1 MASPGNRHSAN
12 CIGTLYERT
21 SSTRE
26 MPCEQRR
33 GDRRRRASQSSNIH
47 NRRRS
52 GRRRLSVCLSDS
64 THQIMAAGGA
74 ATTGMSRDTNSQDGG
89 FDRRRPRDFD
99 DVTRAPYVT
108 STSDLGSWHCD
119 AAIGHYWYSDRSCS
133 SVRPFPFCLLN
144 QPTKQPMNFIFAC
157 VWIMTQLVTP
167 RPIGERSIVMSVS
180 VCVSL
185 CVCVCLSTII
195 SSELHARS
203 SPFLCVLSIVVARS
217 SSGGVLI
224 RYIFPVSCI

>member
-1 MASPGNRHSAN
+1 MPIVSAHFRNELLRHAKCRANSGEETGGVAPASRQIFTTDVVPAAAV
-12 CIGTLYERT
+12 C
-21 SSTRE
+21 
-26 MPCEQRR
+26 
-33 GDRRRRASQSSNIH
+33 
-47 NRRRS
+47 
-52 GRRRLSVCLSDS
+52 LSVCLSDS

-133 SVRPFPFCLLN
+133 SVRPFPFRLLN

-167 RPIGERSIVMSVS
+167 RPIGQRSIVMSVS

-195 SSELHARS
+195 SSELHVRS
-203 SPFLCVLSIVVARS
+203 SPFLCVLYMVVARS

>member
-1 MASPGNRHSAN
+1 MPIVSAHFRNFFDTRNAVRTAVRRPAAASRQPVVKYSQP
-12 CIGTLYERT
+12 T
-21 SSTRE
+21 SFR
-26 MPCEQRR
+26 PPP
-33 GDRRRRASQSSNIH
+33 
-47 NRRRS
+47 
-52 GRRRLSVCLSDS
+52 SVCLSDS

-180 VCVSL
+180 VCVSV

-203 SPFLCVLSIVVARS
+203 SPFLCVLSMVVARS

-224 RYIFPVSCI
+224 RFIFPVSCI